1 MATTRVQL
9 NSKTYQV
16 DVYKAM
22 PSLDISKRYSIKVER
37 LTVPAQSGGLI
48 LNQPLFTVERRL
60 VRLEDYHDEDV
71 FNPNVTLPVNMTF
84 TPQNVRTAP
93 QLLSQMNNFFR
104 RNLLSIITGTVPLP
118 ENADVYDVPDDF
130 QDEAKFDDWYEMLD
144 TVAGASVQTALQA
157 VYRSDGRFG
166 IKFSVDAQKL
176 FVIKLTDDGKRIF
189 GFANDFVALDT
200 NNKFKDPYLEHHVI
214 PGFFLV
220 PEDAYTLDSTVI
232 LGAPPDNTDSI
243 ICVFNNNMFNH
254 GHYRHELVLRTTL
267 PLKIYLECD
276 HKKAYSK
283 NQLASYRYPHE
294 RMKCE
299 YDGTLYKVLKETRKN
314 RYMFEQSTKTHNE
327 FLLTSTTL
335 QNFHVRLM
343 QRNYKWDAAQNTF
356 EISEVPY
363 DLPEESLWT
372 LQIAIK
378 PLQGGAR

>member
-1 MATTRVQL
+1 
-9 NSKTYQV
+9 V
-16 DVYKAM
+16 DVN
-22 PSLDISKRYSIKVER
+22 E
-37 LTVPAQSGGLI
+37 
-48 LNQPLFTVERRL
+48 
-60 VRLEDYHDEDV
+60 
-71 FNPNVTLPVNMTF
+71 TF
-84 TPQNVRTAP
+84 TTDYLARTE
-93 QLLSQMNNFFR
+93 
-104 RNLLSIITGTVPLP
+104 VPPLI
-118 ENADVYDVPDDF
+118 EY
-130 QDEAKFDDWYEMLD
+130 
-144 TVAGASVQTALQA
+144 TVAIG
-157 VYRSDGRFG
+157 
-166 IKFSVDAQKL
+166 
-176 FVIKLTDDGKRIF
+176 
-189 GFANDFVALDT
+189 
-200 NNKFKDPYLEHHVI
+200 E
-214 PGFFLV
+214 
-220 PEDAYTLDSTVI
+220 
-232 LGAPPDNTDSI
+232 PDNTDSI

-378 PLQGGAR
+378 PLQGAR

>member
-9 NSKTYQV
+9 NSKTYKV
-16 DVYKAM
+16 DVFKSM
-22 PSLDISKRYSIKVER
+22 PSLDINKRYIVKVER

-60 VRLEDYHDEDV
+60 TENTQYSNIVADV
-71 FNPNVTLPVNMTF
+71 TNYNANVALPVNMTF
-84 TPQNVRTAP
+84 TPQDVRTAP

-118 ENADVYDVPDDF
+118 ENNQVYAVPDEF
-130 QDEAKFDDWYEMLD
+130 TEEAKFDDWYEMLD
-144 TVAGASVQTALQA
+144 TVVGAPVQTGLQA

-166 IKFSVDAQKL
+166 IKFSVDAQKV
-176 FVIKLTDDGKRIF
+176 FVIKLTDEGKRIF
-189 GFANDFVALDT
+189 GFSREYVAVDVNET
-200 NNKFKDPYLEHHVI
+200 FTTDYLVRTEVPPLIEYTVVI
-214 PGFFLV
+214 G
-220 PEDAYTLDSTVI
+220 E
-232 LGAPPDNTDSI
+232 PDNTDSI
-243 ICVFNNNMFNH
+243 ICVFDNNIFNH

-327 FLLTSTTL
+327 FLLTSTQL

-343 QRNYKWDAAQNTF
+343 QRNYKWDAVQNTF

-363 DLPEESLWT
+363 ALPEESLWT
-372 LQIAIK
+372 LQLAIK
-378 PLQGGAR
+378 PLQVAGK